1 MKTIEEINAA
11 FEMICT
17 PAIYWVGDAQKRRAR
32 LDDDAAIIRDALA
45 ELARLRGV
53 EERVLRLSLGDL
65 NYLCSAF
72 HLDRRNAGPTYARV
86 RDELRRLLR
95 AYEDAALAP
104 PAPAEAQEASI
115 EGDWVNAH
123 GERLRLILRPE
134 YWDADLEVWREYT
147 DYDGETDFRAAIA
160 RGDLVPAPKPKEEG
174 PPVACHKCSEGFEV
188 FTAGSI
194 FPGTCARCGA
204 AVGFG
209 EGPLIPERTAKAM
222 RELRAA
228 EAEEE
233 RR

>member
-1 MKTIEEINAA
+1 MKCLHPDQCGIGADCSPCYEAEAA
-11 FEMICT
+11 EM
-17 PAIYWVGDAQKRRAR
+17 R
-32 LDDDAAIIRDALA
+32 A

-53 EERVLRLSLGDL
+53 EGRALELVQRIQRSHLASIGGIRTHYTPQLRRE
-65 NYLCSAF
+65 F
-72 HLDRRNAGPTYARV
+72 V
-86 RDELRRLLR
+86 DEL
-95 AYEDAALAP
+95 AASLAP
-104 PAPAEAQEASI
+104 
-115 EGDWVNAH
+115 
-123 GERLRLILRPE
+123 
-134 YWDADLEVWREYT
+134 
-147 DYDGETDFRAAIA
+147 
-160 RGDLVPAPKPKEEG
+160 PAPKPKEEG